1 MSKQHNN
8 FKKDLDLLG
17 EAYGSMLDG
26 AHIMQGM
33 GVADQAA
40 HHMRDEDGE
49 DKTGHLSD
57 KDIVAKAKQMGT
69 ASSWLIDA
77 AEKHLNTGG
86 SLTPRERDD
95 FARDVEGHAEQDL
108 GREHEEDESWKP
120 DSYEE
125 KEDKEA
131 EKATKGAF
139 IPGRAAH

>member
-1 MSKQHNN
+1 MGKQHNS
-8 FKKDLDLLG
+8 FKKDLDLLS
-17 EAYGSMLDG
+17 EAYGSILGTGQHMS
-26 AHIMQGM
+26 MGM

-40 HHMRDEDGE
+40 SHMADEDGE

-77 AEKHLNTGG
+77 AEKHLNAGG

-120 DSYEE
+120 DSYEQDL
-125 KEDKEA
+125 DKDA
-131 EKATKGAF
+131 EKLGWKG
-139 IPGRAAH
+139 PGRAAH